1 MELRSPC
8 IATKLLAAANTQ
20 REHFGAR
27 ANYLIVLVLQLLQ
40 AATRVRAK
48 HTPIATLVDVF
59 KEFKAQLKA
68 ELNDLASKKLLDVRN
83 KKDVYNLLLSSV
95 AAKLFKQFFYESYH
109 GRMYC
114 YSRWVVVELCGAT
127 TIFLDMC
134 ECGLLNVVQVYGLMC
149 KDSRVMAGA
158 GASDFVLYKELR
170 EFAWRAQSDHREA
183 LLKFSDSLL
192 VVPAI
197 LAENN
202 GFDVTSTI
210 KKWHDD
216 DNMMRMGINISTGAH
231 SSIRIWD
238 LYTSRESA
246 VTSALDFVLSW
257 LESMAAK
264 ELKSYIYGG
273 L

>member
-1 MELRSPC
+1 MEDKFTGIEEKINAQDMKLDQIMLILKKSGTKSGKEKEVYSSSGGEGRQWN
-8 IATKLLAAANTQ
+8 ATSLNFNPNLEFPKFDGSNT
-20 REHFGAR
+20 R
-27 ANYLIVLVLQLLQ
+27 IWI
-40 AATRVRAK
+40 K
-48 HTPIATLVDVF
+48 
-59 KEFKAQLKA
+59 KA
-68 ELNDLASKKLLDVRN
+68 
-83 KKDVYNLLLSSV
+83 
-95 AAKLFKQFFYESYH
+95 
-109 GRMYC
+109 C

>member
-1 MELRSPC
+1 MASLRLNQDRNCVAME
-8 IATKLLAAANTQ
+8 
-20 REHFGAR
+20 
-27 ANYLIVLVLQLLQ
+27 
-40 AATRVRAK
+40 
-48 HTPIATLVDVF
+48 
-59 KEFKAQLKA
+59 AQLKIMEDRFIGIEEKINA
-68 ELNDLASKKLLDVRN
+68 QDMKLDQIMLILKKLGT
-83 KKDVYNLLLSSV
+83 KSGKEKEVYFSS
-95 AAKLFKQFFYESYH
+95 
-109 GRMYC
+109 
-114 YSRWVVVELCGAT
+114 AT
-127 TIFLDMC
+127 PEF
-134 ECGLLNVVQVYGLMC
+134 GSSKPLMC

-183 LLKFSDSLL
+183 LLKFADSLL

-202 GFDVTSTI
+202 GFDVMSTI

-216 DNMMRMGINISTGAH
+216 DNMMRMGINISTGAR